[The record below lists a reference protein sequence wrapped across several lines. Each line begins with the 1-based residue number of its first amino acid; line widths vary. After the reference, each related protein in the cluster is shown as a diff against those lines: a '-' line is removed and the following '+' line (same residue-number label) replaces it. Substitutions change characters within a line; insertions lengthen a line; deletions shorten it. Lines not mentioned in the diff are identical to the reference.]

1 MKRGTRITYIYHR
14 VLMGI
19 VFVVSLIGL
28 FLNEDH
34 SVKSDYIF
42 NCAQSGLFLIVSF
55 LPLYLKKFDLD
66 IPDFVYMLFII
77 FCLAHFLFGEI
88 LGFFVKV
95 SWWDSALHTFSG
107 SLIAL
112 LSFSLVNLLNKSN
125 EKGIKLSAGFVV
137 LFAFCITMTIG
148 ALWEILE
155 FASDSLFG
163 TNMQRAYESTMSGR
177 GEALSGIYA
186 VSDTMKDLILDAI
199 GASVVCTI
207 CSVFIAKKKVKVEDL
222 SFIKKRVKQANVEVV
237 ENNSKIKS
245 KKINKKSR
253 KGNNLEEEISDF
265 RGSEHESW
273 V

>member
-1 MKRGTRITYIYHR
+1 MKKRTKISYIYHR

-34 SVKSDYIF
+34 SAKSDYIF

-55 LPLYLKKFDLD
+55 LPLYLKKLDLD
-66 IPDFVYMLFII
+66 IPDFVYALFMA
-77 FCLAHFLFGEI
+77 FCLAHFFFGEI

-137 LFAFCITMTIG
+137 LFAFCLTMTIG
-148 ALWEILE
+148 VLWEILE

-177 GEALSGIYA
+177 GDALSGIFA
-186 VSDTMKDLILDAI
+186 VTDTMKDLILDAI

-222 SFIKKRVKQANVEVV
+222 SFIKKRKQQSSVETMKPDNKLKSNKLNKNTQIG
-237 ENNSKIKS
+237 NNFEED
-245 KKINKKSR
+245 KINL
-253 KGNNLEEEISDF
+253 KGS
-265 RGSEHESW
+265 GHES
-273 V
+273 